1 MPTLRFT
8 TLLAPLLLY
17 PFTRTVWLA
26 ADLIL
31 DPQRPGDR

>member
-1 MPTLRFT
+1 V
-8 TLLAPLLLY
+8 LY

-26 ADLIL
+26 ADLIF